1 MMVGLIGWAVM
12 EHRGDAPAS
21 EGAEVVEPKT
31 PSRSG
36 KAAVGV
42 EADAL
47 RPRESAEPG
56 SPTDTRDATQRLDDV
71 LADLEEKHDV
81 LLAAGALE
89 AEKTVRA
96 RIERLHAAQLEQ
108 SRKAE

>member
-1 MMVGLIGWAVM
+1 M
-12 EHRGDAPAS
+12 
-21 EGAEVVEPKT
+21 
-31 PSRSG
+31 
-36 KAAVGV
+36 
-42 EADAL
+42 